1 MLEGCDGGGKSTY
14 ADALVKTHAFL
25 TEDEP
30 NPPRVVVLHKGQ
42 PTPGLDAF
50 AEYELP
56 LEEPDLRQLCHST
69 RDLVVMDRWHAGE
82 PVYGSLYRG
91 ASRLTEAGMLH
102 VEMALDAVGALKML
116 VQPRSVEVVRQ
127 RLLDRGEDFLKPAH
141 VDRVHGWYEAH
152 GAAQD
157 YVRANAIAPSET
169 LKHAATLA
177 VDAHTNDIR
186 TWPGYVGDASPSTLL
201 VGDQR
206 NDGPRARLEF
216 QRAFTPWDSAG
227 SALYL
232 MRALLTVEM
241 RRQVGIINAHEPG
254 MDLSLIHELPYRVN
268 VVALG
273 NHASKALR
281 DVRVTHEKVPHPQW
295 WRRFRHSKVT
305 AYGETIREASRWN
318 W

>member
-30 NPPRVVVLHKGQ
+30 DRPRSLMLHKGQ

-50 AEYELP
+50 SEYELP
-56 LEEPDLRQLCHST
+56 LEEPDLRRMCHST

-82 PVYGSLYRG
+82 IVYGTLYRNTT
-91 ASRLTEAGMLH
+91 RLTEASMLH
-102 VEMALDAVGALKML
+102 VEMALSAIGALKML
-116 VQPRSVEVVRQ
+116 VQPAQLPVLQ
-127 RLLDRGEDFLKPAH
+127 DRLTERGEDFLRPEH
-141 VDRVHGWYEAH
+141 VHLVHSWYETH
-152 GAAQD
+152 GKVNG
-157 YVRANAIAPSET
+157 YRRGSSVSPSEA
-169 LKHAATLA
+169 LKHAEALA
-177 VDAHTNDIR
+177 VDAHAADIR
-186 TWPGYVGDASPSTLL
+186 TWPGYVGDATPAVLL

-216 QRAFTPWDSAG
+216 RRAFTPWDNGG

-232 MRALLTVEM
+232 MRALHQAEM
-241 RRQVGIINAHEPG
+241 RRRVGIINANEVG
-254 MDLSLIHELPYRVN
+254 VDLGLIGKLPYQTN

-281 DVRVTHEKVPHPQW
+281 NAGVTHEKVPHPQW
-295 WRRFRHSKVT
+295 WRRFKHSGIDVY
-305 AYGETIREASRWN
+305 AATIKEASRWSS
-318 W
+318 